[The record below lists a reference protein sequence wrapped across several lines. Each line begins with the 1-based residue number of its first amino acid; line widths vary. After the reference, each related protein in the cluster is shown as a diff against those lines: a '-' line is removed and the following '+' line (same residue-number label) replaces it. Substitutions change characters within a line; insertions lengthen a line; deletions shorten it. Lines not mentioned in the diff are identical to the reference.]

1 MIRKIR
7 HLFTL
12 LIFSTPLFATNL
24 TIQNTTNTPGVSV
37 EIPINIDDA
46 TNVAG
51 YQFTI
56 TYNPD
61 VLQAT
66 GILPGTLTAGW
77 YLTPNINNSGK
88 IILVGLDDTNQGI
101 SGGSGSLS
109 ILKFDVIGNVGAT
122 SNLDFTECKL
132 KTSEANDI
140 PSVPNNGS
148 FKVKGF
154 TISGKISLQGGS
166 GDVTDVNLSLLG
178 TTSSSTTPDFQGN
191 YVFTQLPLGK
201 YTITPT
207 LNNYAFTPPN
217 KSYTNVSSDIT
228 DANFAGLAFASLS
241 GVIFY
246 SGVMTG
252 KIYVG
257 IYNSTNYSQPPVY
270 STIVSPT
277 GTYTINN
284 ISPGTY
290 YIVSFKDVNS
300 NQEWDIEDEPS
311 GFFVSNPI
319 TIFAGENK
327 TDINISLTETL
338 TFNVVSPFGTPNPCV
353 GRHPYATGD
362 RVIASAPEFI
372 ESTGVKHICTG
383 WLGTGNVPS
392 SGTTNST
399 SFNITQNS
407 SITWKYRSQ
416 HQLNVTTNGN
426 GIVDIGPVTTNNWYD
441 TGTSVTLTS
450 TPDDGW
456 FFSHWEGDIIG
467 STTPVNLTMDSP
479 KNITAHFLKK
489 NEFHLNPETTFIEM
503 VLDEETTQETFITV
517 GIEYIGEYTE
527 TINLTASVL
536 PLTDN
541 NITLEVTPTSISP
554 PKNIF
559 MLDIKVSED
568 VRPDT
573 YIITIK
579 GDNDLKTET
588 VDITLTISTKLYIPN
603 IIMSPSD
610 LSADIP
616 IKTTNTGGIKEFQC
630 TLLYDP
636 LILDISQLTETI
648 SGGTHTDTWTF
659 ETNLLNSG
667 KLYIK
672 GVGNTPLNFE
682 SGTLVVI
689 KPNTIKTSFFPKEGT
704 PLNLENITLF
714 NEQGDKIPYIISDG
728 KIYEFVLGNINLD
741 GENVVN
747 ISDVILC
754 LRMSIGLD
762 VIIEDRNYS
771 KPYPEWLT
779 IRGDLNKD
787 KEINISDVILVLRKS
802 IGLD

>member
-1 MIRKIR
+1 
-7 HLFTL
+7 
-12 LIFSTPLFATNL
+12 
-24 TIQNTTNTPGVSV
+24 
-37 EIPINIDDA
+37 
-46 TNVAG
+46 
-51 YQFTI
+51 
-56 TYNPD
+56 
-61 VLQAT
+61 
-66 GILPGTLTAGW
+66 
-77 YLTPNINNSGK
+77 
-88 IILVGLDDTNQGI
+88 
-101 SGGSGSLS
+101 
-109 ILKFDVIGNVGAT
+109 
-122 SNLDFTECKL
+122 
-132 KTSEANDI
+132 ANDI

-148 FKVKGF
+148 FTVKGF

-191 YVFTQLPLGK
+191 YIFTQLPLGN

-207 LNNYAFTPPN
+207 LNNYVFTPLN
-217 KSYTNVSSDIT
+217 KSYTNIFSDIP
-228 DANFAGLAFASLS
+228 DANFTGLAFASVS
-241 GVIFY
+241 GTITY

-257 IYNSTNYSQPPVY
+257 IYNSTNYTQPPVY
-270 STIVSPT
+270 SANISST
-277 GTYTINN
+277 GAYTIKN

-290 YIVSFKDVNS
+290 YIASFKDVNS

-327 TDINISLTETL
+327 TEINISLTETL

-362 RVIASAPEFI
+362 RVVASAPEFI
-372 ESTGVKHICTG
+372 EGIGVKHICTG
-383 WLGTGNVPS
+383 WIGTGSVPS
-392 SGTTNST
+392 SGITNST

-407 SITWKYRSQ
+407 SITWKYKSQ

-426 GIVDIGPVTTNNWYD
+426 GIVDIKPVTTNNWYD

-467 STTPVNLTMDSP
+467 STTSVNLTMDSP

-489 NEFHLNPETTFIEM
+489 NDFYLNPETTFIEM
-503 VLDEETTQETFITV
+503 VLDEETTQETSITV

-541 NITLEVTPTSISP
+541 KITLKVTPTSITP

-588 VDITLTISTKLYIPN
+588 VDITLTINTKLYIPN
-603 IIMSPSD
+603 IIISPSD

-616 IKTTNTGGIKEFQC
+616 IKTSNTGGIKEFQC

-636 LILDISQLTETI
+636 LLFDISQLTETI
-648 SGGTHTDTWTF
+648 SDGTLTDTWTF

-689 KPNTIKTSFFPKEGT
+689 KLNTIKTSFFPKEGT
-704 PLNLENITLF
+704 PLNLENITPF

-728 KIYEFVLGNINLD
+728 KIYEFVLGDINLD

-762 VIIEDRNYS
+762 VIIEDKNYS